1 MIFWIFWA
9 TRSEFNKMSK
19 KDQVLRGRCKYLSGC
34 FNHQIKFFHV
44 LSYEE
49 CKNIVEQNELRILF
63 YEIVTVTKY
72 Y

>member
-1 MIFWIFWA
+1 
-9 TRSEFNKMSK
+9 MSK
-19 KDQVLRGRCKYLSGC
+19 KDQVLRGRCKYLSGG